1 MKTMREWEIR
11 GIVTLDVIVTVE
23 AETLEE
29 AIEIA
34 EGDVSIEEYCGAQV
48 GLDYGYADEVTDG
61 DLTYDETDIEW
72 HKEWCQ
78 QTGEFEVDDDEDDE
92 EDEDDE

>member
-48 GLDYGYADEVTDG
+48 GVDYGYADEVTDA
-61 DLTYDETDIEW
+61 DLCDGGMGIEW
-72 HKEWCQ
+72 HEEWCEFK
-78 QTGEFEVDDDEDDE
+78 GEFEVDDDEDEDDDE
-92 EDEDDE
+92 EDE